1 MQGFKHF
8 FAQPPLHGRLTVRGI
23 GVQEHMPQ
31 SIIDRP
37 RGTGDHLFMLFYD
50 PVFIAS
56 RGTPVLH
63 PSGTLMI
70 WTPGRWQYY
79 GHRGGPYNHTWI
91 HCDGPFVRSE
101 LTRLRIPRNRPVP
114 IVDPTSMER
123 YLLALHEE
131 LTRHVE
137 PDPVIAANLLQSW
150 LRDLARTLRGEKQ
163 AATVPREFLALRR
176 ELETHC
182 AQSVGLAD
190 LADRVHLSVPHFCA
204 RFKQYFGTPAI
215 DYLIRVRLHQAVYWL
230 RDRNLN
236 ISEVA
241 RRVGYEDLF
250 HFSKLFKK
258 HYGVSPREMRQGWE
272 RGTSASKG

>member
-8 FAQPPLHGRLTVRGI
+8 FPRPPLRGRLTIRGI
-23 GVQEHMPQ
+23 GVQEHMAP

-50 PVFIAS
+50 PVFIAARS
-56 RGTPVLH
+56 TPVLY
-63 PSGTLMI
+63 PGGTLMI

-79 GHRGGPYNHTWI
+79 GHRGNAYNHTWI
-91 HCDGPFVRSE
+91 HCDGPFVRGE
-101 LTRLRIPRNRPVP
+101 LKRLRLPCNRPVR

-131 LTRHVE
+131 LTRHAE
-137 PDPVIAANLLQSW
+137 PDPAIAANLFQCW
-150 LRDLARTLRGEKQ
+150 LRDLARSLRGEQ
-163 AATVPREFLALRR
+163 QTAAVPPEFLALRR
-176 ELETHC
+176 ELETQY
-182 AQSVGLAD
+182 AQSVRLAD
-190 LADRVHLSVPHFCA
+190 LAERVHLSVPHFCA
-204 RFKQYFGTPAI
+204 RFKRYFGTPAI

-236 ISEVA
+236 VGEVA

-258 HYGVSPREMRQGWE
+258 HYGMSPRQMRKGWQ
-272 RGTSASKG
+272 RL